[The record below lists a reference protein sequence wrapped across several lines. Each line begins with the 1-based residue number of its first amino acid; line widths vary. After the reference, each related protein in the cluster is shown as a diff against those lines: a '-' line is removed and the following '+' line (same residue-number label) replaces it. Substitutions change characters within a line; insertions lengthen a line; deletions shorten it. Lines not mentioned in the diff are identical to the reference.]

1 MENTVVS
8 DKSPL
13 VEESTPKMT
22 DNGENPLNRPL
33 TIVFCLPGETF
44 SHHFLK

>member
-22 DNGENPLNRPL
+22 DNGEESFKSTFNNCFLL
-33 TIVFCLPGETF
+33 TR
-44 SHHFLK
+44 